1 MSPLL
6 EIKDVEAGY
15 GPFVVLHGVSLRVD
29 RGEIVA
35 LVGPNGAG
43 KTTTLKTIVGLTT
56 LYRGRVVLDGRDV
69 TREPPHARVG
79 RGLALVP
86 EGRGIFVPLTVLE
99 NLRLGAYSR
108 EARAKMD
115 ETLEMVFSVFPRL
128 KERRNQIA
136 GTLSGEESQMLAIG
150 RALMSRPRVLL
161 LDESSQGLAPKIVE
175 ELFEVFRR
183 LNSEWGVTMLLVE
196 QHVKRSLELANRAY
210 VMESGRI
217 VLEGESG
224 ELMRNEMLRK
234 AYLVV

>member
-29 RGEIVA
+29 RDEIVA

-136 GTLSGEESQMLAIG
+136 GTLSGGESQMLAIG

-161 LDESSQGLAPKIVE
+161 LDEPSQGLAPKIVE